1 MKVIPKVYLNNSIR
15 DSVVVINRFSKQ
27 IAFVLDQ
34 AKLVGVVTDGDVRRH
49 IANGGNLDDKIS
61 LAMRKDF
68 FALPVTSDL
77 KTIRE
82 NFSKRIR
89 YIPLVDESGCLVDVA
104 DPNGNFRIP
113 GHEPSMIGN
122 ELKYVT
128 QCIEENWISSQ
139 GKFVSEFEFQ
149 FENLHYNTNAL
160 SVSNGTVALHL
171 ALISL
176 GIGPGDEVIL
186 PNLTFAASANAVIH
200 AGASPV
206 FCEIEPDTW
215 CISAIDA
222 KKLIG
227 PKTKAIMSVHLYGQ
241 PCKMMEIQSLCEQYD
256 LFLIEDCA
264 EALGSKWNSR
274 LVGTFGEVA
283 TFSFFGNKTIST
295 GEGGMIIFKNSKTA
309 EKAKILRDHGMSKD
323 KRYWHEVTGYNY
335 RMTNLQAAV
344 GVAQME
350 KLDLILDKKRKILK
364 EYTQKLNGVKGISRL
379 PFLDKKIT
387 HSNWLFGIILEKS
400 STRDTLIKQ
409 LLGLGIETRSFFY
422 PLHTMPPYR
431 RFKRSTDL
439 KICNELSC
447 KGLLLP
453 SSMNLSSFDI
463 DFITKSIVDI
473 LKEYG

>member
-1 MKVIPKVYLNNSIR
+1 
-15 DSVVVINRFSKQ
+15 
-27 IAFVLDQ
+27 
-34 AKLVGVVTDGDVRRH
+34 
-49 IANGGNLDDKIS
+49 
-61 LAMRKDF
+61 
-68 FALPVTSDL
+68 
-77 KTIRE
+77 
-82 NFSKRIR
+82 
-89 YIPLVDESGCLVDVA
+89 
-104 DPNGNFRIP
+104 
-113 GHEPSMIGN
+113 
-122 ELKYVT
+122 
-128 QCIEENWISSQ
+128 
-139 GKFVSEFEFQ
+139 
-149 FENLHYNTNAL
+149 
-160 SVSNGTVALHL
+160 
-171 ALISL
+171 
-176 GIGPGDEVIL
+176 
-186 PNLTFAASANAVIH
+186 
-200 AGASPV
+200 
-206 FCEIEPDTW
+206 
-215 CISAIDA
+215 
-222 KKLIG
+222 
-227 PKTKAIMSVHLYGQ
+227 MSVHLYGQ

-409 LLGLGIETRSFFY
+409 LLGLGIETRSFFIHFI
-422 PLHTMPPYR
+422 PCPR
-431 RFKRSTDL
+431 IEDSKDL
-439 KICNELSC
+439 QI
-447 KGLLLP
+447 
-453 SSMNLSSFDI
+453 
-463 DFITKSIVDI
+463 
-473 LKEYG
+473 